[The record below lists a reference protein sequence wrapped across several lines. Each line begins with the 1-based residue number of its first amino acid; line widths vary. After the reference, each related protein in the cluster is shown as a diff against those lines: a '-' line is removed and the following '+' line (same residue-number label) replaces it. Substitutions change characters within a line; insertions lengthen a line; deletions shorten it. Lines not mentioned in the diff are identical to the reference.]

1 MKILKV
7 SIKNLN
13 SLKGSHEIDFT
24 KEPFVSAG
32 LFAITG
38 ATGSGK
44 TTILD
49 AITLA
54 LFGKASRY
62 GNESNPHNMMT
73 KGAAEC
79 SAEVV
84 FEVNKVEYLAQW
96 SLLRA
101 RGKSDGKIQPPER
114 KLLTKQGKILASQIK
129 DVTNKIEE
137 VLGLD
142 HERFMR
148 SVMLAQGQFS
158 KFLTSKPDERAQL
171 LESLT
176 GSEIYSKIG
185 EMVFEETGKIEQ
197 GIQERERQIQEIVL
211 LDEAQIEEIKSKI
224 LSFESDKKRMRE
236 ESDANTKLN
245 AKIQQL
251 EKAQGVADNESENI
265 KETEVELKSKAK
277 EFKAL
282 ADHSETIP
290 FTEAL
295 TKLISAEEA
304 YQGLQQES
312 SESKEALDE
321 SIEVLQSTAADFRST
336 FTYTLKEKKDSLSD
350 DEAKLKKTQ
359 KDSDVIAQWLEDR
372 KQDALLASKLG
383 QLTKLLSNRDNSK
396 EDFETKFNQWYEQ
409 FKDYNTE
416 SDWKKLEKLDK
427 LSKEILSKHIQAT
440 IAAID
445 AILQGKSKEKISAKN
460 DLADATRA
468 KEAALLTENY
478 DKVRRTLEEG
488 CACPLCGSTDHP
500 YAKNGPKV
508 SAKSRYEK
516 DIETANQKI
525 TLLDK
530 EITSTSSVLTSAKQL
545 AKQLLDSFSDY
556 VSDSEALVQP
566 MKTAGFGLDDE
577 LDDLQERADAYSQKK
592 EEFTE
597 MQKDLK
603 DMQASIKAI
612 AKEIESLSKDE
623 DTGVKLPDGIK
634 SKPRGDEDLDFDDAR
649 EQYKDAL
656 SKYNSDKAVYDKNLK
671 QLKSAEAAVDLVSK
685 ALDKKLENSNFKNV
699 KALREA
705 QLPTKEVDRLTK
717 LKTNLDKRLN
727 ESQVLLKSAQKT
739 ITDLVNTGVP
749 TGDAAEKIKAR
760 HTELLNTLELITQ
773 NETNEKARLK
783 DNEEQRKKQNRL
795 LAEMKDEMSVVE
807 VWRKLRDL
815 IGSKDGAKF
824 RKFAQ
829 SISLE
834 ILTRRANKHLQRLND
849 RYTLLLESG
858 DTLELQVED
867 HYQAGNK
874 RPLASLSG
882 GESFLASLALALGL
896 SDLAGRSVNID
907 TLFIDEG
914 FGTLDPETLEVA
926 LTALDALR
934 QGNKSVGVI
943 SHVSL
948 LKERITTQIVV
959 TKSSSGHS
967 TLNIV
972 S

>member
-13 SLKGSHEIDFT
+13 SLKGSHEIDFS

-62 GNESNPHNMMT
+62 GNEANPQNMMT
-73 KGAAEC
+73 RGAGEC

-84 FEVNKVEYLAQW
+84 FEVKKDEYIAQW

-114 KLLTKQGKILASQIK
+114 KLLTKQGKIIASQIK
-129 DVTNKIEE
+129 EVTGKIEE
-137 VLGLD
+137 ILGLD

-158 KFLTSKPDERAQL
+158 KFLSSKPDERAQL

-176 GSEIYSKIG
+176 GSEVYSEIG
-185 EMVFEETGKIEQ
+185 RLVYEKTGEREQ
-197 GIQERERQIQEIVL
+197 GIQERERQIQEIIL
-211 LDEAQIEEIKSKI
+211 LDDTQIEEIKSKI
-224 LSFESDKKRMRE
+224 AGFELDKKRMRE
-236 ESDANTKLN
+236 ESDANTGLN

-251 EKAQGVADNESENI
+251 EKAQGVADSESENI
-265 KETEVELKSKAK
+265 KEIEAQIKSKAND
-277 EFKAL
+277 FKAL

-295 TKLISAEEA
+295 TKLTGAEEA
-304 YQGLQQES
+304 YQGLQEES
-312 SESKEALDE
+312 SQSKDALDE
-321 SIEVLQSTAADFRST
+321 SIEELQSTAADFRAT

-350 DEAKLKKTQ
+350 DEVKLKKIQ
-359 KDSDVIAQWLEDR
+359 KESDIIAQWLEDH

-396 EDFETKFNQWYEQ
+396 EDFETKFDQWYEQ

-427 LSKEILSKHIQAT
+427 LSKEILSKHTQAT

-445 AILQGKSKEKISAKN
+445 AVLQGKSKEKISAKN

-478 DKVRRTLEEG
+478 DKVRGTLEEG

-500 YAKNGPKV
+500 YVKSSPKV

-516 DIETANQKI
+516 DIEAANQRI

-577 LDDLQERADAYSQKK
+577 LDDLQERADTYSQKK
-592 EEFTE
+592 EEFAE
-597 MQKDLK
+597 MQKDLR
-603 DMQASIKAI
+603 DVQASIKAI

-634 SKPRGDEDLDFDDAR
+634 SKPRGDEDLDFDYAR

-656 SKYNSDKAVYDKNLK
+656 SKYNTKKAVYEKNLK
-671 QLKSAEAAVDLVSK
+671 QLKAAEGALEIVVK
-685 ALDKKLENSNFKNV
+685 ALAKKLENSNFKNV

-717 LKTNLDKRLN
+717 LKNSLDKRLN

-849 RYTLLLESG
+849 RYTLLLEKG
-858 DTLELQVED
+858 DSLELQVED
-867 HYQAGNK
+867 HYQAGSK

-896 SDLAGRSVNID
+896 SDLAGRSVKID

-914 FGTLDPETLEVA
+914 FGTLDPETLEIA
-926 LTALDALR
+926 LTALDSLR

-943 SHVSL
+943 SHIDL

>member
-13 SLKGSHEIDFT
+13 SLKGSHEIDFS

-62 GNESNPHNMMT
+62 GNESNPENMMT
-73 KGAAEC
+73 RGASEC

-84 FEVNKVEYLAQW
+84 FEVKEVEYTAQW

-101 RGKSDGKIQPPER
+101 RGKFEGKIQPPER
-114 KLLTKQGKILASQIK
+114 KLFTKQGEILASQIK
-129 DVTNKIEE
+129 EVTKKIEE

-158 KFLTSKPDERAQL
+158 KFLSSKPDERAQL

-185 EMVFEETGKIEQ
+185 EMVFEKTGQREQ

-211 LDEAQIEEIKSKI
+211 LDDTQIEEIKSKI
-224 LSFESDKKRMRE
+224 AGFDSDKKQMRE
-236 ESDANTKLN
+236 EFDTNKRLN
-245 AKIQQL
+245 SKIEQL
-251 EKAQGVADNESENI
+251 EKAEGLADSESVKI
-265 KETEVELKSKAK
+265 KAVEAELKSQAK

-295 TKLISAEEA
+295 TKLTSAEGA
-304 YQGLQQES
+304 YQGLQEES
-312 SESKEALDE
+312 AESKQALDE
-321 SIEVLQSTAADFRST
+321 SIETLRTAAADFRA
-336 FTYTLKEKKDSLSD
+336 TYTYTRKEKKDSLAD
-350 DEAKLKKTQ
+350 DESRLKKIQ
-359 KDSDVIAQWLEDR
+359 KESDTVAQWLENH

-383 QLTKLLSNRDNSK
+383 QLTKLISNRDNSK

-409 FKDYNTE
+409 FKDYNTD
-416 SDWKKLEKLDK
+416 SDWKKLENLDK
-427 LSKEILSKHIQAT
+427 LTKEILSKHTEAIIAT
-440 IAAID
+440 ID
-445 AILQGKSKEKISAKN
+445 AILQGKSKEKESAKK
-460 DLADATRA
+460 DLADATHA
-468 KEAALLTENY
+468 KDAALLVEKY
-478 DKVRRTLEEG
+478 DKVRETLKDG
-488 CACPLCGSTDHP
+488 CECPLCGSKDHP
-500 YAKNGPKV
+500 WVKNGTKTSP
-508 SAKSRYEK
+508 KSRFEK
-516 DIETANQKI
+516 DIEAANLQI
-525 TLLDK
+525 VLIDK
-530 EITSTSSVLTSAKQL
+530 EITSTSSLLSSAKQSAKQL
-545 AKQLLDSFSDY
+545 LSAYSDFI
-556 VSDSEALVQP
+556 SDSEALVQP
-566 MKTAGFGLDDE
+566 MKAAGFGLDDQ
-577 LDDLQERADAYSQKK
+577 LDDLQKRADRYSEKK
-592 EEFTE
+592 DEFAE
-597 MQKDLK
+597 MQSDLREV
-603 DMQASIKAI
+603 QSSIKSI
-612 AKEIESLSKDE
+612 TKEIETLTKDE

-634 SKPRGDEDLDFDDAR
+634 SSSGGDEDLDFDDAR
-649 EQYKDAL
+649 ELYKTAL
-656 SKYNSDKAVYDKNLK
+656 SEYRSAKAVYDKNLK
-671 QLKSAEAAVDLVSK
+671 QLKSAEAAVDSASN
-685 ALDKKLENSNFKNV
+685 ALDDKLKKSNFKNI

-705 QLPTKEVDRLTK
+705 QLSSKEVERLTK
-717 LKTNLDKRLN
+717 LKNSLDKRLN
-727 ESQVLLKSAQKT
+727 ESQVLLKSAQEDIK
-739 ITDLVNTGVP
+739 DLVASGVP
-749 TGDAAEKIKAR
+749 TGEDAKKIKTR
-760 HTELLNTLELITQ
+760 HSELLNTLEQITQ
-773 NETNEKARLK
+773 NESHEKARLK

-795 LAEMKDEMSVVE
+795 LAEMKEELSVVE

-834 ILTRRANKHLQRLND
+834 ILTRRANKHLHRLND
-849 RYTLLLESG
+849 RYTLLLEAG

-867 HYQAGNK
+867 HYQAGSK

-896 SDLAGRSVNID
+896 SDLAGRSVKID

-943 SHVSL
+943 SHIDL

-967 TLNIV
+967 TLNII

>member
-13 SLKGSHEIDFT
+13 SLKGSHEIDFS

-62 GNESNPHNMMT
+62 GNESNPENMMT
-73 KGAAEC
+73 RGAGEC

-84 FEVNKVEYLAQW
+84 FEVNKAEYTAQW

-114 KLLTKQGKILASQIK
+114 KLLTKQGKIIASQIK
-129 DVTNKIEE
+129 EVTGKIEE

-158 KFLTSKPDERAQL
+158 KFLSSKPDERAQL

-185 EMVFEETGKIEQ
+185 ESVYEETAKIEQ
-197 GIQERERQIQEIVL
+197 GIQDRERQIQEIIL
-211 LDEAQIEEIKSKI
+211 FDETQIGEIKSGI
-224 LSFESDKKRMRE
+224 ADLELQKKQMRE
-236 ESDANTKLN
+236 ESDTNRQLN

-251 EKAQGVADNESENI
+251 EKAQGVADSESEKI
-265 KETEVELKSKAK
+265 KETEAELKSQAK

-282 ADHSETIP
+282 TEHSETIP
-290 FTEAL
+290 FTEVL
-295 TKLISAEEA
+295 TKVTSAEEA
-304 YQGLQQES
+304 YKGLEEES

-321 SIEVLQSTAADFRST
+321 SIEDLRSTAADFRAT
-336 FTYTLKEKKDSLSD
+336 FKYTLKEKKQLLLD
-350 DEAKLKKTQ
+350 DETSQ
-359 KDSDVIAQWLEDR
+359 KDIQKEMQVQAKWIEDN
-372 KQDALLASKLG
+372 KQDSLLASKLG
-383 QLTKLLSNRDNSK
+383 QLTKLLSNRDKSK
-396 EDFETKFNQWYEQ
+396 THFKSKFNHWYEQ
-409 FKDYNTE
+409 FEDHISD
-416 SDWKKLEKLDK
+416 SDWKKLENLDK
-427 LSKEILSKHIQAT
+427 LTKELLSKHTEAT
-440 IAAID
+440 IVAID
-445 AILQGKSKEKISAKN
+445 AILQGKSKDKISAKK
-460 DLADATRA
+460 DLAEATRA
-468 KEAALLTENY
+468 KEAALLVERY
-478 DKVRRTLEEG
+478 EKVRETLEDG
-488 CACPLCGSTDHP
+488 CPCPLCGSEDHP
-500 YAKNGPKV
+500 LVKNGNKV
-508 SAKSRYEK
+508 PAKSRFEK
-516 DIETANQKI
+516 DIDAANQQI
-525 TLLDK
+525 VLIDK
-530 EITSTSSVLTSAKQL
+530 EINSISSLLTSAKQS
-545 AKQLLDSFSDY
+545 AKQLLESYADYISDT
-556 VSDSEALVQP
+556 EALVQP
-566 MKTAGFGLDDE
+566 MKIAGFGLDDQI
-577 LDDLQERADAYSQKK
+577 DHLQKRADAYSQKK
-592 EEFTE
+592 ESFTE
-597 MQKDLK
+597 MQTDLK
-603 DMQASIKAI
+603 DVQASIKAI

-623 DTGVKLPDGIK
+623 DTGHKLPDGIK
-634 SKPRGDEDLDFDDAR
+634 SGTGGDEDLDFDNAR
-649 EQYKDAL
+649 EQYKQAL
-656 SKYNSDKAVYDKNLK
+656 SLYNSEKAVYEKNLR
-671 QLKSAEAAVDLVSK
+671 QLKAAEGALEIVVK
-685 ALDKKLENSNFKNV
+685 ALDKKLENSNFKNT
-699 KALREA
+699 KALRDA
-705 QLPTKEVDRLTK
+705 QLPAKEVDRLTK
-717 LKTNLDKRLN
+717 LKSNLDKRLN
-727 ESQVLLKSAQKT
+727 ESQVLLKSAQKD
-739 ITDLVNTGVP
+739 ITVLVDSGVP
-749 TGDAAEKIKAR
+749 TGTAAEKIKNR
-760 HTELLNTLELITQ
+760 HNELVEQLDLILEGIT
-773 NETNEKARLK
+773 TKKARLTT
-783 DNEEQRKKQNRL
+783 NEDDRKKQNRL
-795 LAEMKDEMSVVE
+795 LAEMKDELSVVE

-849 RYTLLLESG
+849 RYALLLEKG

-867 HYQAGNK
+867 HYQAGSK

-896 SDLAGRSVNID
+896 SDLAGRSVKID

-943 SHVSL
+943 SHIDL

-967 TLNIV
+967 TLNII